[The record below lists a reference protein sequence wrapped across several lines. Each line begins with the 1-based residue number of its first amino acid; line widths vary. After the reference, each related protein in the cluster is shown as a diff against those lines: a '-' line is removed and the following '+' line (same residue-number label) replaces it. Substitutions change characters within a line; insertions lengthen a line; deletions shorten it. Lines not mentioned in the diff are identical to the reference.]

1 MKRIIAPLAA
11 VLLVVF
17 MFFAASATFGEEIIF
32 PEIATLIIAAWL
44 IENSPLADKPLYL
57 WLSPTL
63 AAITG
68 VGILHFLPYNPE
80 ILITFTF
87 ILVGLQLYLLRSN
100 VLPSISAGIL
110 PIFLNFDSLYY
121 PLSVFIFSGCIV
133 AGRDLLTRFHF
144 SGYSPI
150 RLTSNLNIEE
160 RKPWETMKTSHWLML
175 FIGVIFVLIIAFK
188 SKFIYIISPPLIVTF
203 IEFSNPCG
211 QVCQKPLRLLL
222 LLLLASISG
231 ILWVEVTHFLLN
243 WPLWVTAACIVI
255 WIFFL
260 FRRMQFVFPPAA
272 AISLLPTII
281 PREML
286 LLYPLQVAIGVVIFI
301 VIGKIIIAINLKS
314 TDIGSGMTGGLNRR
328 SMK

>member
-1 MKRIIAPLAA
+1 MKKMIAPIAA
-11 VLLVVF
+11 VLLVVL
-17 MFFAASATFGEEIIF
+17 MFFIASATIGEEIIF

-80 ILITFTF
+80 ILIAFTF

-100 VLPSISAGIL
+100 VLPSISAAIL
-110 PIFLNFDSLYY
+110 PILLNFDSFYY
-121 PLSVFIFSGCIV
+121 PLSVFIFSGCV
-133 AGRDLLTRFHF
+133 YASRGSLARFRFNEHPT
-144 SGYSPI
+144 G
-150 RLTSNLNIEE
+150 LQASNSNKDEKKL
-160 RKPWETMKTSHWLML
+160 WETMKTTHGLML
-175 FIGVIFVLIIAFK
+175 FLGVVFVLIIAFQ
-188 SKFIYIISPPLIVTF
+188 SKWIYIISPPLIVTF
-203 IEFSNPCG
+203 IEFANPCG
-211 QVCQKPLRLLL
+211 QVCQKPVRLLL
-222 LLLLASISG
+222 LLLFASISG
-231 ILWVEVTHFLLN
+231 MLWVEVTHFLLN
-243 WPLWVTAACIVI
+243 LPLWITAGG
-255 WIFFL
+255 IFIFTLFL

-314 TDIGSGMTGGLNRR
+314 
-328 SMK
+328 

>member
-1 MKRIIAPLAA
+1 MKKMIAPIAA

-17 MFFAASATFGEEIIF
+17 MFFVASATIGEEIIF

-44 IENSPLADKPLYL
+44 IENSPFADKPLYL

-68 VGILHFLPYNPE
+68 VGMLHFLPYNPE
-80 ILITFTF
+80 ILIAFTF
-87 ILVGLQLYLLRSN
+87 LLVGLQLYLLRSN
-100 VLPSISAGIL
+100 VLPSISAAIL

-121 PLSVFIFSGCIV
+121 PLSVFIFSGCIY
-133 AGRDLLTRFHF
+133 ASRGLLVRFRSGEHSANRLASDF
-144 SGYSPI
+144 SK
-150 RLTSNLNIEE
+150 EE
-160 RKPWETMKTSHWLML
+160 RKTRETMKTSHWLML
-175 FIGVIFVLIIAFK
+175 FLGVVFVLIIAFQ
-188 SKFIYIISPPLIVTF
+188 SKWIYIISPPLIVTF
-203 IEFSNPCG
+203 IEFANPCS
-211 QVCQKPLRLLL
+211 QVCQKPVRLLL

-243 WPLWVTAACIVI
+243 LPLWITAGCIFI
-255 WIFFL
+255 WILFL
-260 FRRMQFVFPPAA
+260 FRRMHFVFPPAA

-314 TDIGSGMTGGLNRR
+314 
-328 SMK
+328 